1 MTLCQKMIIDSSQG
15 DKRARTRDQ
24 LLAAAQALLLEQS
37 AASLGI
43 RQITAKAGVVHATF
57 YNYYPTVE
65 ALIEDVASL
74 MQASHGLL
82 VARLRAGIDD
92 PAELFSLTTRQ
103 TLRVIPAEPAYGRL
117 LFDAGL
123 PVDRFVAGLRA
134 TMQADVFDGIKRGV
148 FQATDRNI
156 AVSMIAGGVLG
167 LALDLH
173 RRTLPAKAIEAA
185 TAELL
190 VSLGVTSRRA
200 QRLATADVDFLSPP
214 KLPLGWLALNLQ
226 PKGRVYVA

>member
-1 MTLCQKMIIDSSQG
+1 MITDPTMG

-24 LLAAAQALLLEQS
+24 LLAAAQDLLLAQS

-74 MQASHGLL
+74 MQASHGQL
-82 VARLRAGIDD
+82 VARLRERADD
-92 PAELFSLTTRQ
+92 PAELFALTTRQ

-117 LFDAGL
+117 LFYAGL
-123 PVDRFVAGLRA
+123 PVDRFVSGLRA

-148 FQATDRNI
+148 FQVEDRNI
-156 AVSMIAGGVLG
+156 AVSMIAGSVLG

-173 RRTLPAKAIEAA
+173 RRTLATKAIEAA

-190 VSLGVTSRRA
+190 VSLGVTRKRA
-200 QRLATADVDFLSPP
+200 QKLATADVAFMSPP
-214 KLPLGWLALNLQ
+214 KLPLGWLALNLA
-226 PKGRVYVA
+226 PKSRAHVA

>member
-82 VARLRAGIDD
+82 VARLRAGRR
-92 PAELFSLTTRQ
+92 PARRSAAASRSMCCM
-103 TLRVIPAEPAYGRL
+103 
-117 LFDAGL
+117 
-123 PVDRFVAGLRA
+123 RA
-134 TMQADVFDGIKRGV
+134 VRSG
-148 FQATDRNI
+148 
-156 AVSMIAGGVLG
+156 
-167 LALDLH
+167 
-173 RRTLPAKAIEAA
+173 P
-185 TAELL
+185 
-190 VSLGVTSRRA
+190 TSW
-200 QRLATADVDFLSPP
+200 TI
-214 KLPLGWLALNLQ
+214 
-226 PKGRVYVA
+226 

>member
-1 MTLCQKMIIDSSQG
+1 MTTDPTLG

-43 RQITAKAGVVHATF
+43 RQITARAGVVHATF

-65 ALIEDVASL
+65 ALIEDVAAL

-82 VARLRAGIDD
+82 VARLREGTDD
-92 PAELFSLTTRQ
+92 PAELFALTTRQ
-103 TLRVIPAEPAYGRL
+103 TLRVIPTEPAYGRL

-123 PVDRFVAGLRA
+123 PVDRFVSGLRA

-148 FQATDRNI
+148 FHAEDRNI

-173 RRTLPAKAIEAA
+173 RRALPAKAIEAA

-190 VSLGVTSRRA
+190 ASLGLTAKRA
-200 QRLATADVDFLSPP
+200 QKLATADVAFISPP
-214 KLPLGWLALNLQ
+214 KLPLGWLALNLS
-226 PKGRVYVA
+226 PKGRAHVA

>member
-1 MTLCQKMIIDSSQG
+1 MTIDSTLG
-15 DKRARTRDQ
+15 DKRSRTRDQ
-24 LLAAAQALLLEQS
+24 LLAAAQQLLLEQS

-43 RQITAKAGVVHATF
+43 RQITTRAGVVHATF

-65 ALIEDVASL
+65 TLIEDVASL
-74 MQASHGLL
+74 MQASHGQL
-82 VARLRAGIDD
+82 VARLREGIDD
-92 PAELFSLTTRQ
+92 PAELFALTTRQ

-123 PVDRFVAGLRA
+123 PVDRFVQGLRA

-148 FQATDRNI
+148 FEVEDRNI
-156 AVSMIAGGVLG
+156 AVSMIAGSVLG
-167 LALDLH
+167 LALDFH

-190 VSLGVTSRRA
+190 VSLGLTRKRA
-200 QRLATADVDFLSPP
+200 QKLATADIEFISPP

-226 PKGRVYVA
+226 PKGRAHVA

>member
-1 MTLCQKMIIDSSQG
+1 MITDPTLG
-15 DKRARTRDQ
+15 DKRGRTRDQ

-65 ALIEDVASL
+65 ALIEDIANL

-82 VARLRAGIDD
+82 VTRLREGIDD
-92 PAELFSLTTRQ
+92 PAELFALTTRQ
-103 TLRVIPAEPAYGRL
+103 TLRVIPVEPTYGRL

-123 PVDRFVAGLRA
+123 PVDRFVSGLRA

-148 FQATDRNI
+148 FHVEDRNI

-167 LALDLH
+167 IALDLH
-173 RRTLPAKAIEAA
+173 RRTLASKAIEAA

-190 VSLGVTSRRA
+190 VSLGVTRKRA
-200 QRLATADVDFLSPP
+200 QKLATADATFISPP
-214 KLPLGWLALNLQ
+214 KLPLGWLALNLT
-226 PKGRVYVA
+226 PKGRAHVA

>member
-1 MTLCQKMIIDSSQG
+1 MIIDQTGG

-24 LLAAAQALLLEQS
+24 LLAAAQALLLQQS

-65 ALIEDVASL
+65 ALIEDVANL
-74 MQASHGLL
+74 IQASHGLL
-82 VARLRAGIDD
+82 VARLREGIDD
-92 PAELFSLTTRQ
+92 PAELFALTTRQ

-117 LFDAGL
+117 LFDVGL
-123 PVDRFVAGLRA
+123 PVDRFVSGLRA

-148 FQATDRNI
+148 FQVSDRSI

-173 RRTLPAKAIEAA
+173 RRMLSAKAIEAA

-190 VSLGVTSRRA
+190 VSLGVTPKRA
-200 QRLATADVDFLSPP
+200 QKLATADGEFISPP
-214 KLPLGWLALNLQ
+214 KLPLGWLALSLQ
-226 PKGRVYVA
+226 PKGRVNVA